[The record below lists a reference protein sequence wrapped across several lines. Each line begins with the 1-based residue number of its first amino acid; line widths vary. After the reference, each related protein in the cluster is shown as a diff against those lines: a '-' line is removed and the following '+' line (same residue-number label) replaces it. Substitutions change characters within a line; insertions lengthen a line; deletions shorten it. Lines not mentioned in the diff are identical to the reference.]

1 MILYILIG
9 VVVAS
14 FVIAY
19 FSARTWH
26 WGYVILVEALILATF
41 GFFLLAAEVVRINAV
56 VRTQINSI
64 QNDKHT
70 GQLDVVEAQ
79 NTALRDGTDNG
90 TIIGQLSNLD
100 PPVKVTKDKEGN
112 EVLESFV
119 DLDHKLLLITR

>member
-41 GFFLLAAEVVRINAV
+41 GFFLLAAETLRINAV
-56 VRTQINSI
+56 LRSQVKSI
-64 QNDKHT
+64 
-70 GQLDVVEAQ
+70 
-79 NTALRDGTDNG
+79 
-90 TIIGQLSNLD
+90 
-100 PPVKVTKDKEGN
+100 
-112 EVLESFV
+112 
-119 DLDHKLLLITR
+119 